1 MSTTAPPVNPLS
13 AADLSTGLAR
23 NLSSNLPEWS
33 PTDPATGA
41 PDQASAALVAIVARF
56 GEIVIQHLNQAPAKN
71 FLAFLDLL
79 GNAPLPPQ
87 PARVPLTFTL
97 TPGGTT
103 DAVVPAGTQA
113 AAAPAEGETAPVIFE
128 TESEL
133 IAVAANLQTLMGVD
147 AERDLIADH
156 GALLASPGTRY
167 VNVFSGDRANEHIL
181 YIGHDSYFSFAQ
193 LAAVTVSVKT
203 SPSSPAAT
211 PDPRTL
217 QWEIWDGLNGV
228 PLTATD
234 GTQALRV
241 AGQVSFTNLPQF
253 PEQTVQGVVSRWL
266 RCRLLTPVSPAATSA
281 QGMVSAVQLP
291 LLSDIRVSV
300 GLNRAALVPQFA
312 FANTQTVDVSR
323 AFLPFGDKPQIGDVF
338 YLGHSE
344 ALGQPGG
351 AVTLSLAL
359 VNPIPDTGGP
369 TTVPSPDLMLKW
381 ETWDGTSWVS
391 LGQTTPTG
399 SVAGTSLVDGSKA
412 FTKSN
417 TVTFTLPSILAPVT
431 VNGVSSNWIRVQIV
445 AGNYGVDATY
455 VSDGTGFKP
464 VLATFNPPLV
474 RSLTLSYNIVTPPA
488 APDAVLAFNN
498 AQFQDLAPALAA
510 GRGAPFSGF
519 ESGPPAFYAGF
530 TLPPARV
537 TFPNRAVSLYHGV
550 RLPPYG
556 EKVTPLAPQFS
567 VQTATPGSTA
577 VHRFTLTNTS
587 SVPLACTFSSYGGT
601 WARSVAPPQVTLQPG
616 VSTEIDVSVVV
627 PATLPGPNVA
637 DRAFLTLTTEV
648 DTTLHSVAFETRVG
662 AVVPPRRD
670 LRFEYWNGSDWTRL
684 LVADG
689 TDQLTR
695 PEVVEFL
702 GPADFAASEQFGV
715 SAWWVRA
722 LFEAGDDQPVQLQSL
737 LPNTTFAT
745 QTTTLRNEVLGS
757 SDASVSL
764 QVQTTRSP
772 VLAGPQL
779 EVREPGDGSVSAAG
793 PASEVWVSW
802 TEVTDFHASTAQ
814 DRHYILDHISGQVS
828 FGDGVQGR
836 IPPRGVGN
844 IRVASYQTGGGSAGN
859 RAAGTIVQLKTTV
872 PYVDTV
878 TNYEDATGGVDAESD
893 TALLARAPL
902 ALRHGGRAVALNDY
916 EDLARLASPEV
927 ARAKT
932 VPLRRL
938 QDDPLSSTPAAGAVS
953 VLIVPSSTAAK
964 PLPSSGLTARV
975 EDFLQANSTPTA
987 TVAVVG
993 PLYVRVDVSVEI
1005 GIITLEGASGVEAA
1019 VQDTLSRFLHPLTGG
1034 RDGAGWNF
1042 GRQPYSSDL
1051 YAIISDV
1058 PGVDH
1063 IRSLSIGQVE
1073 EPAGALATG
1082 RFLVYSGQHR
1092 ITLTFVGPE

>member
-1 MSTTAPPVNPLS
+1 MSTTAPPVDSRS
-13 AADLSTGLAR
+13 AEDLSTELAQK
-23 NLSSNLPEWS
+23 LSANLPEWS
-33 PTDPATGA
+33 ATDPATGA
-41 PDQASAALVAIVARF
+41 PDQTSAALVGIVARF

-113 AAAPAEGETAPVIFE
+113 AAAPAEGETTPVIFE

-133 IAVAANLQTLMGVD
+133 IAVAAGLQTLIGVD

-156 GALLASPGTRY
+156 GSLLAAPGTSP

-193 LAAVTVSVKT
+193 LAGLTIGIQTSAS
-203 SPSSPAAT
+203 SPSTS

-241 AGQVSFTNLPQF
+241 AGQVSFTNLPQL
-253 PEQTVQGVVSRWL
+253 PEQTLQGVVSRWL
-266 RCRLLTPVSPAATSA
+266 RCRLLTPVSPGSTSA
-281 QGMVSAVQLP
+281 QGMVSTAQLP
-291 LLSDIRVSV
+291 LLSAINVSV
-300 GLNRAALVPQFA
+300 ALNRTALIPQVA
-312 FANTQTVDVSR
+312 FANTQGVDVSR

-338 YLGHSE
+338 YLGHAE

-351 AVTLSLAL
+351 AITVNLVL
-359 VNPIPDTGGP
+359 VNPVPDTGGS

-381 ETWDGTSWVS
+381 ETWDGNAWVS
-391 LGQTTPTG
+391 LGETTPTG
-399 SVAGTSLVDGSKA
+399 SVAGTSLVDAGKA
-412 FTKSN
+412 FTKSSP
-417 TVTFTLPSILAPVT
+417 VTFTLPSTLAQT
-431 VNGVSSNWIRVQIV
+431 AVNGVRSNWIRVQIV

-474 RSLTLSYNIVTPPA
+474 RTLTLSYNIVTPPT

-498 AQFQDLAPALAA
+498 AEFQDLAPALAA
-510 GRGAPFSGF
+510 GRAAPFSGF
-519 ESGPPAFYAGF
+519 DSDPPAFYAGF
-530 TLPPARV
+530 TLPPARA
-537 TFPNRAVSLYHGV
+537 TFPNRTVSLYHGV
-550 RLPPYG
+550 HLPPYG

-567 VQTATPGSTA
+567 VQIATPASTA
-577 VHRFTLTNTS
+577 VHRFTLTNS
-587 SVPLACTFSSYGGT
+587 GSDPLACTLSSYGGT
-601 WARSVAPPQVTLQPG
+601 WARSVAPAQVTLQPG
-616 VSTEIDVSVVV
+616 VSTEIDVSVTV

-637 DRAFLTLTTEV
+637 DRAFLTLIAGS
-648 DTTLHSVAFETRVG
+648 DPALHSVAFETRVG
-662 AVVPPRRD
+662 TVVPPRRD
-670 LRFEYWNGSDWTRL
+670 LRFEYWNGSGWAKL
-684 LVADG
+684 FVADG

-702 GPADFAASEQFGV
+702 GPADFTASEQFGV
-715 SAWWVRA
+715 SAYWVRA

-737 LPNTTFAT
+737 LPNTIFAT

-757 SDASVSL
+757 SDASVNL
-764 QVQTTRSP
+764 QLQTTRSP

-793 PASEVWVSW
+793 PASEVWVPW
-802 TEVTDFHASTAQ
+802 MEVTDFHASGAQ

-844 IRVASYQTGGGSAGN
+844 VRMASYQTGGGSAGN

-872 PYVDTV
+872 PYIDKL
-878 TNYEDATGGVDAESD
+878 TNYEDASGGVDAESD
-893 TALLARAPL
+893 AALLARAPL
-902 ALRHGGRAVALNDY
+902 ALRHGGRAVALDDY
-916 EDLARLASPEV
+916 ADLAHLASPEV

-938 QDDPLSSTPAAGAVS
+938 QDDPLSSTAAPGAVS
-953 VLIVPSSTAAK
+953 VIIVPNSAEAK
-964 PLPSSGLTARV
+964 PLPSSGLTAQV
-975 EDFLQANSTPTA
+975 EDFLQTHSTPTA
-987 TVAVVG
+987 TVVVVG

-1005 GIITLEGASGVEAA
+1005 GVVTLEGASEVEAA

-1034 RDGAGWNF
+1034 RDGQGWDF

-1051 YAIISDV
+1051 YAVISDV

-1063 IRSLSIGQVE
+1063 IRALSIAQVE
-1073 EPAGALATG
+1073 QPAGALATG
-1082 RFLVYSGQHR
+1082 RFLVYSGQHQ
-1092 ITLTFVGPE
+1092 ITLTFVAPE